1 MTRTYRAVWL
11 VGMGGADQL
20 RLVELPLVA
29 PARGEARVKV
39 LATGVGY
46 TDVIMRRG
54 YYPYRPAFPFVPG
67 YEVVGTVDALGD
79 GVTNVAVGQR
89 VAALTVHGG
98 YAEYL
103 YRGADELVPV
113 PDGLDAAE
121 VAGVILNY
129 VTAYQMIHRTAKLAP
144 GQLALVTGASG
155 GVGTA
160 LLELLR
166 VHGVRAIGAASARSH
181 EQVRALGA
189 TPIEGRT
196 VPVDIGARAV
206 APDGVDAAFD
216 GIGGAT
222 VGQCLRATKRGGI
235 LVSYGFT
242 GTVASN
248 LGSARGALTL
258 FVGAPLQG
266 RRSAFYG
273 ITQVYRKDPSSFRE
287 DLPTVMAMLADGRIR
302 PRIERLGLLEGRLAQ
317 EKLEAGGATAK
328 LVLVA

>member
-1 MTRTYRAVWL
+1 MTATYRAVQL
-11 VGMGGADQL
+11 VGKGGLEQL
-20 RLVELPLVA
+20 RDVDLPRVDPA
-29 PARGEARVKV
+29 PGEARVKV

-46 TDVIMRRG
+46 TDVLMRRG

-67 YEVVGTVDALGD
+67 YEVVGTVDAVGP
-79 GVTNVAVGQR
+79 GVTNVAPGQR

-113 PDGLDAAE
+113 PDGLDPAE

-129 VTAYQMIHRTAKLAP
+129 VTAYQMIHRTAKLEP
-144 GQLALVTGASG
+144 GQLALVTGANG

-166 VHGVRAIGAASARSH
+166 AHGVRAIGAASARSH
-181 EQVRALGA
+181 DAVRALGA
-189 TPIEGRT
+189 TPIEGRAA
-196 VPVDIGARAV
+196 PVDTGARAV

-242 GTVASN
+242 GTVDSN
-248 LGSARGALTL
+248 LAAARGALAL

-273 ITQVYRKDPSSFRE
+273 ITQIYRKDPTTFRE
-287 DLPTVMAMLADGRIR
+287 DLPKVLAMLADGRIR
-302 PRIERLGLLEGRLAQ
+302 PRVERLPLLAGRAAQ
-317 EKLEAGGATAK
+317 ERLEAGGVTAK